1 MAVNLQM
8 VEQLNRKS
16 TQLNAQRQQQIGKRE
31 ATRNAYDRAILA
43 YKQKY
48 GVSIDDTNLQSECN
62 AVQKQLEDD
71 YNTLNQAILNIESG
85 QYKIEQQQAREKQRQ
100 EQLARQ
106 QEEEKAIADAK
117 ARELAMQTPITS
129 QVQVQQVGAELP
141 KSDGETA
148 PRTVAITPDMLNIQ
162 ANPTKPLVELPDD
175 GDEDTSNV
183 GVSFGGT
190 STPNTQTELKPTI
203 RPNNTNSGVGT
214 VTFGTPTQP
223 QSVEAPKK
231 EGFTYDSNIAEEEE
245 TIQVSGWGKNSNGGK
260 VDINSQFSGLFGGK

>member
-129 QVQVQQVGAELP
+129 QVQVQAQHMNVEQP
-141 KSDGETA
+141 KSGVETA

-162 ANPTKPLVELPDD
+162 ANPTKPLVELPED
-175 GDEDTSNV
+175 GD
-183 GVSFGGT
+183 GVSFGGV
-190 STPNTQTELKPTI
+190 STPNTQPQLKPTI
-203 RPNNTNSGVGT
+203 RPSNTDSGVGT

-231 EGFTYDSNIAEEEE
+231 EGFTYDSNIDEEEE